1 MAVDGYWAP
10 GAALIYTGTGGG
22 GALELLG
29 FTENGADVEITKHYA
44 DILTDIFGPLTPQE
58 IQDFGEV
65 AQVTVPLI
73 AVDRTVLN
81 KAMNRGD
88 RTLNGMLNTPGR
100 LIGAQGQSMRLGIA
114 APVDVPYSFNNAIVR
129 PSARFRM
136 ATRANP
142 FTISFFCW
150 PYAAYTV
157 TTGKDA
163 VLYTRSLA

>member
-1 MAVDGYWAP
+1 MAIDGYWVTGP
-10 GAALIYTGTGGG
+10 SLVYVGTGSA

-29 FTENGADVEITKHYA
+29 FTENGADIEVTKHYA
-44 DILTDIFGPLTPQE
+44 DVLTDIFGPLTPQD

-65 AQVTVPLI
+65 AQVTAPLI

-88 RTLNGMLNTPGR
+88 RAANGQLNTPGR
-100 LIGAQGQSMRLGIA
+100 MVGANAQSMRLGIA
-114 APVDVPYSFNNAIVR
+114 AAADTPWSFSNAIVR

-136 ATRANP
+136 ATKANP
-142 FTISFFCW
+142 FTITFFAW

-163 VLYTRSLA
+163 VLYTRTLA